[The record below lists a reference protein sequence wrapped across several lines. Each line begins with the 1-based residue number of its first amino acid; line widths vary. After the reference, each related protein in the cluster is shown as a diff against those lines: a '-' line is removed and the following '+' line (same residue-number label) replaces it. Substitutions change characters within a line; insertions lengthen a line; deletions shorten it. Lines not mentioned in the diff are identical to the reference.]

1 MFPSLLKTN
10 QLNKN
15 IINFNQSKRT
25 CLNLEYMDKLIDLSV
40 NCCRMMCYV
49 QIYIK
54 QSQEQQSIKL
64 FENQSLCHMKD
75 CHYFN

>member
-1 MFPSLLKTN
+1 
-10 QLNKN
+10 
-15 IINFNQSKRT
+15 
-25 CLNLEYMDKLIDLSV
+25 MDKLIDLSV